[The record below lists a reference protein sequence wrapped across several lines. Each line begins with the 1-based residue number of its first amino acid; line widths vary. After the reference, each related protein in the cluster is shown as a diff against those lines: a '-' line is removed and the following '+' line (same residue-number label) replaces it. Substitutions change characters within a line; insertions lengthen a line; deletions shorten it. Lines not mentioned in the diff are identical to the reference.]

1 VPLGNTPARA
11 AATAKGN
18 NLIENARLFALLNFA
33 GADAYIAGY
42 EVKYKYKL
50 WRPVVA
56 IPNAAKLGNPAITDD
71 PHWE

>member
-1 VPLGNTPARA
+1 MHGCWHCST
-11 AATAKGN
+11 K
-18 NLIENARLFALLNFA
+18 A

-56 IPNAAKLGNPAITDD
+56 IPNAAELGNPAITGD
-71 PHWE
+71 PNWEPRNMNG